1 MMIDFKS
8 LLDSTKSWYAR
19 LPWYW
24 KVLAFAVLIIIGLLW
39 VLSLMRKDDGGD
51 GAGNADALVTART
64 DEALAEADAN
74 AVKLQEELNT
84 AKRNVAESIK
94 DAHDADVVA
103 GERRGKIL
111 AATSMEELDR
121 LQKEY
126 GL

>member
-1 MMIDFKS
+1 MIDFNK
-8 LLDSTKSWYAR
+8 LYANTKTWYTG

-24 KVLAFAVLIIIGLLW
+24 KVLAVFVLLLVAALW
-39 VLSLMRKDDGGD
+39 VIVKLWPSTPET
-51 GAGNADALVTART
+51 GNADALVTART
-64 DEALAEADAN
+64 DEALAEADAD

-111 AATSMEELDR
+111 AATSMEELDK

>member
-1 MMIDFKS
+1 MVDFNK
-8 LLDSTKSWYAR
+8 LYTNTKTWYGG

-24 KVLAFAVLIIIGLLW
+24 KVLAVFVLLLVAALW
-39 VLSLMRKDDGGD
+39 VIVKLWPSVPS
-51 GAGNADALVTART
+51 AGNADALITART
-64 DEALAEADAN
+64 DEALAEADVN
-74 AVKLQEELNT
+74 AVKLQEELNA

-94 DAHDADVVA
+94 DAGTVDVVA

-121 LQKEY
+121 LQKEF